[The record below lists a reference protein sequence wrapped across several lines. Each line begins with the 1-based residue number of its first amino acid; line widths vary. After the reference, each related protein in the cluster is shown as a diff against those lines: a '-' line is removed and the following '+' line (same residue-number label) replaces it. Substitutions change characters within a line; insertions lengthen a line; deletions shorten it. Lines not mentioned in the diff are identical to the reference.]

1 MLINKLMVM
10 DENRRS
16 EIIRTIQQ
24 MRSQGATKT
33 EIKNTLSQMG
43 LTDEEIETLMEKAE
57 VDIILSAKA
66 ELQRMVDEKLNQEL
80 PRLRDELLR
89 EIDTKTEE
97 KKNAIL
103 GEFDRRLANLQDAL
117 ERRFAGIIDNLRK
130 KDDEITT
137 LEKQIRDLRADLV
150 AISLTSPRIRMI
162 ISYTFLFIGLAV
174 LLYVFYQYYV
184 TEQWVSLLPSEFT
197 KDPDTALLSLG
208 YLFGGIVISSVL
220 FVVSQYI
227 KGERR

>member
-1 MLINKLMVM
+1 MLINKLMVL
-10 DENRRS
+10 DENRRN

-57 VDIILSAKA
+57 VDVILSAKA

-80 PRLRDELLR
+80 PRLRDELLH
-89 EIDTKTEE
+89 EIDVKTEE
-97 KKNAIL
+97 KKNVIL

-117 ERRFAGIIDNLRK
+117 EKRFAGIIDNLRK
-130 KDDEITT
+130 KEDEIAT
-137 LEKQIRDLRADLV
+137 LEKQIRDIRADLV
-150 AISLTSPRIRMI
+150 AISLTSPRIRMV

-174 LLYVFYQYYV
+174 LMYVFYQYYV
-184 TEQWVSLLPSEFT
+184 TGQWLSLLPAEFT
-197 KDPDTALLSLG
+197 ENPDTALLSLG

>member
-1 MLINKLMVM
+1 MVM
-10 DENRRS
+10 DETRRS
-16 EIIRTIQQ
+16 EIIQTIQQ
-24 MRSQGATKT
+24 MRSQGATRT

-43 LTDEEIETLMEKAE
+43 LSDEEIETLMEKAE
-57 VDIILSAKA
+57 VDVILSAKA
-66 ELQRMVDEKLNQEL
+66 ELQKMVDEKLNQEL
-80 PRLRDELLR
+80 PRLREELLR
-89 EIDTKTEE
+89 EIDMKTEE

-130 KDDEITT
+130 KDDDIAT
-137 LEKQIRDLRADLV
+137 LEKQIRDIRADLV
-150 AISLTSPRIRMI
+150 AISLTSPRIRMV

-174 LLYVFYQYYV
+174 IMYVFYQYYV
-184 TEQWVSLLPSEFT
+184 TNQWLSLLPSEFN
-197 KDPDTALLSLG
+197 KNPDTTLLSLG
-208 YLFGGIVISSVL
+208 YLFGGIVISSIL